1 MCHIS
6 RVTNISHHSGWST
19 RQPVEL
25 LHQPDNSRP
34 LLQSQ
39 SSCAAETERHSRHLL
54 QVLLLTPLSCTT
66 KNSWRCKEEEILQE
80 RYNANLWVAEP
91 LQYKLYSNQQLC
103 RFQREECK
111 VIVIVEEKLF
121 KICPHYVGVGERVV
135 NDERF
140 VIHLVR
146 KTDRQVLQYSF
157 SPISQTHKDFP
168 SPQCHASKDNNF
180 C

>member
-1 MCHIS
+1 MRIPGLRKLLATVHQSSLIALLIQSSLSQRYMRHIS
-6 RVTNISHHSGWST
+6 RITNISHRSGWST

-25 LHQPDNSRP
+25 LHQPDNSWP

-39 SSCAAETERHSRHLL
+39 SSCAAETEGHSRRLL

-66 KNSWRCKEEEILQE
+66 KNSWRCNEEKLLQE

-111 VIVIVEEKLF
+111 VRRNSSKS
-121 KICPHYVGVGERVV
+121 
-135 NDERF
+135 
-140 VIHLVR
+140 IH
-146 KTDRQVLQYSF
+146 TM
-157 SPISQTHKDFP
+157 
-168 SPQCHASKDNNF
+168 
-180 C
+180 

>member
-25 LHQPDNSRP
+25 LYQPDNSWP

-39 SSCAAETERHSRHLL
+39 SSCAAETEGHSLHLL

-91 LQYKLYSNQQLC
+91 LQYKLYSNRQLC

-168 SPQCHASKDNNF
+168 SPMPCLERQQ
-180 C
+180 